1 MLHHDAAISWQGWQE
16 FTTKSTKATKGDEN
30 VYEDSFVLF
39 VSFVVKLI
47 FGCGRRLRCV
57 LCALCGERLL
67 LTGRFR
73 ELLQHNFEENSHFIK
88 TAADG
93 DNRVY

>member
-1 MLHHDAAISWQGWQE
+1 MPHHDAAISWQGWQE
-16 FTTKSTKATKGDEN
+16 FTTKSTKGDEN
-30 VYEDSFVLF
+30 VHEDFFVLF

-47 FGCGRRLRCV
+47 FGCGRTLRCV
-57 LCALCGERLL
+57 LCARCGERLL
-67 LTGRFR
+67 LAGRFR

-93 DNRVY
+93 DN